1 MCTIFIQDPG
11 RQPVKSMGSRYRC
24 VQTAIRWGRGQC
36 IGARKET
43 GGCGGNVS
51 WSLSAGAVPGLSL

>member
-11 RQPVKSMGSRYRC
+11 RQPVKNTGSRYRC

-36 IGARKET
+36 IGAVR
-43 GGCGGNVS
+43 
-51 WSLSAGAVPGLSL
+51 